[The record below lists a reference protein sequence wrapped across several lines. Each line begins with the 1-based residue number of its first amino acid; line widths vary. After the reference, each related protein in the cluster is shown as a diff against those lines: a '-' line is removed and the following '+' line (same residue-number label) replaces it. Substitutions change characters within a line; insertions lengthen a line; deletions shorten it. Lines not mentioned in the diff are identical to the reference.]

1 MISALTEYRQSR
13 AHELC
18 YDFKIMAS
26 HDFNEHTPEY
36 VTDMY
41 LWIQENLEL
50 KTYNVLITVNGYN
63 HTEVV
68 GIDIEFYNEIT
79 AIAFKLAWE

>member
-1 MISALTEYRQSR
+1 MRSALTEYRQSR

-18 YDFKIMAS
+18 HAFKITTPDDS
-26 HDFNEHTPEY
+26 HEHTPEY

-50 KTYNVLITVNGYN
+50 KTYNALLTVNGFN
-63 HTEVV
+63 RTELV
-68 GIDIEFYNEIT
+68 GIDLEFYDEIT